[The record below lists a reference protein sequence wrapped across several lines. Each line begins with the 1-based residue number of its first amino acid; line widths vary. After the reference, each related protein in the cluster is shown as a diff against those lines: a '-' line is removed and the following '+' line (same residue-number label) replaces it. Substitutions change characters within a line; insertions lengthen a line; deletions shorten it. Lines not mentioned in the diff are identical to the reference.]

1 LIIIITT
8 RIQGDIA
15 KMHNNHRFY
24 LRYTF
29 NGKVKETDELL
40 SKPDAMLEKAELEA
54 DGMKNVEIVR
64 YVHLIFQ
71 D

>member
-1 LIIIITT
+1 
-8 RIQGDIA
+8 
-15 KMHNNHRFY
+15 MHRNHRFY

-40 SKPDAMLEKAELEA
+40 SKPEAELEKKELEA
-54 DGMKNVEIVR
+54 DGAKNVKIVK
-64 YVHLIFQ
+64 YNHLIFQ

>member
-1 LIIIITT
+1 
-8 RIQGDIA
+8 
-15 KMHNNHRFY
+15 MYNNHRFY